1 MLSIGTLININNN
14 AASPEFIINEKLNTI
29 NINVCPTIPLI
40 VLSQTK
46 SEKVCCCLMSRVN
59 ENAWIQVF
67 HWIPLVASIFAASG
81 LAHFSLK
88 RLTLKILPGKFYC
101 PSSTVL
107 GMSSSWKSSLSL
119 SVLTYRCLSFLQFL
133 NKRLWSNFA
142 FFHVCLPRKNR
153 IMLYVLNPVYSRCS
167 VVTNQ
172 TNKWTTEMQ
181 FYQKEERKLYWTQ

>member
-119 SVLTYRCLSFLQFL
+119 SVLTYRCLSLPPVLEQKTLIKLRFL
-133 NKRLWSNFA
+133 S
-142 FFHVCLPRKNR
+142 CLSP
-153 IMLYVLNPVYSRCS
+153 
-167 VVTNQ
+167 Q
-172 TNKWTTEMQ
+172 
-181 FYQKEERKLYWTQ
+181 EEQNHALCIKPCV